1 VTAEGAMPTIREV
14 HDAFERLIAEQ
25 EQLTSRLHEE
35 ANSLNQ
41 SAADAV
47 EGVHGTIAEV
57 VRSVIIDEASLTML
71 AAEGEPAPLASD
83 DHDRG
88 GNSKRVSSAGFR
100 AGNLHRYWDTEFV
113 RRLGPN
119 VRRVAADLNGRIS
132 EQEVQ
137 TRSQGGAAAWAMG
150 MQRLMNVPNEMKQ
163 KFECH
168 DLLFSSGCRIG

>member
-1 VTAEGAMPTIREV
+1 MPTIREV

-41 SAADAV
+41 SDADAV

-119 VRRVAADLNGRIS
+119 VRRVATDLNGRIS
-132 EQEVQ
+132 EQEVR
-137 TRSQGGAAAWAMG
+137 TWSQGGAAAWALDSFRVG
-150 MQRLMNVPNEMKQ
+150 RDDAYGHLPQPNGRGSYRLPEQ
-163 KFECH
+163 Y
-168 DLLFSSGCRIG
+168 RP